1 MGVSNLSNKEISDS
15 FQDDHSYFLQH
26 RSQTDQIIGLERL
39 SRREKKAEGARRDKK
54 EIKRA
59 VQKTH

>member
-15 FQDDHSYFLQH
+15 FQDDHSYFLQP

-54 EIKRA
+54 K
-59 VQKTH
+59 